1 MDRIIR
7 IDNLSDIFTAG
18 VKNFAESLL
27 RSKAEEDDTVAYSVN
42 GQVITLKA
50 KDALWIYE
58 SLSRGLEDWEVKY
71 LSDKA
76 AKGEDMRYW
85 LEDDQ
90 TLVIPA
96 KLVLDLF
103 KGMSD
108 S

>member
-58 SLSRGLEDWEVKY
+58 SLSRGLEDWEVVVHGNLRFIVRKEK
-71 LSDKA
+71 SAGDK
-76 AKGEDMRYW
+76 
-85 LEDDQ
+85 
-90 TLVIPA
+90 
-96 KLVLDLF
+96 VL
-103 KGMSD
+103 
-108 S
+108 